1 MAACL
6 AVPHAALSDEA
17 ASIMESTAVEVT
29 DHIGPR
35 KGGTALP
42 EISFISPGL
51 ENPARNGEETDA
63 VKQDSAQEDGGR
75 DRVRVYLRIRPLIGN
90 EDERGEEQGCVCV
103 QDKQTLVLRA
113 PRDSFNMKS
122 SDRGVSQSK
131 HCFTFTQIFGPE
143 TGQQEFFES
152 TMKEAVWDV
161 LRGDSRLLYTYGV
174 TNSGKTYTVQGT
186 GREPGLL
193 PRTLVALFQKLGARL
208 YPTPDLKPVLCQE
221 VRWLSRGEVRA
232 EEIRRDALL
241 SEAESP
247 VSHNSRL
254 RGDSSTSSDSGIGGL
269 SMAEDSASLFLDA
282 NSLSGSGAEGL
293 PEGVRFSIWVSFFEI
308 YNEFLYDLL
317 GAPSP
322 RKRATLRLCE
332 DRNGQPYVRDLT
344 WVQVRNAEEAW
355 KVLKVGRRN
364 QSLASTHLN
373 HSSSRSHS
381 IFSIRLLHVPPDHG
395 PGRAPQ
401 ISELCVCDLAGSER
415 CKEQRDGERLKEASS
430 INTSLHTLG
439 RCIAALRYNQACRSR
454 PPLLVPFRDS
464 KLTRVL
470 QGFFCG
476 RGRSCM
482 VVNINP
488 CASSYDETL
497 HGLKFSALATELV
510 HVPSTKTRVAYIL
523 SLLQESDRQANM
535 GAVAE
540 EEEEED
546 CEEDEA
552 DLSMFDCEALL
563 RAIEVLKAEVHR
575 QRREKEE
582 LEARVREQVCS
593 EMMEVIRRMQD
604 DFGETLEAERALLEE
619 KHEEKVSNLQTS
631 LRKYYMQ
638 EMEERDEQIQE
649 LTAELQG
656 RRETKAFP
664 GGPDPQ
670 RPRRS
675 LRLASTGVRELGG
688 ERCQAVVQEEAEGL
702 KKCSEL
708 LTPPPPSSTINVI
721 TVDRKLEDGQKNLR
735 QLRADLQRLGQ
746 GLQEAEHACCHKTGG
761 AQLRGMLAAAE
772 EMLGKQNQAL
782 LQIQRDWQLVKAD
795 LRQKTESLSS
805 LQRGAPTATGCC
817 RKRSQRGVGSDPE
830 DQRHGKKPF
839 LYAASRDGTPARSGA
854 PSGTPH
860 PRILR
865 ARQPSPPPSPSVF
878 KPRVLL

>member
-1 MAACL
+1 MAVCL
-6 AVPHAALSDEA
+6 ALPCAALSDEDEA
-17 ASIMESTAVEVT
+17 TPTVMESTAADVAEHV
-29 DHIGPR
+29 GPR

-42 EISFISPGL
+42 EVSFISPGL
-51 ENPARNGEETDA
+51 ENSARKA
-63 VKQDSAQEDGGR
+63 EDGAQDDGSR
-75 DRVRVYLRIRPLIGN
+75 DRVRVYLRVRPLIGS
-90 EDERGEEQGCVCV
+90 EGERGEEQGCVCV

-122 SDRGVSQSK
+122 SERGVSQSK

-143 TGQQEFFES
+143 MGQQEFFEG

-161 LRGDSRLLYTYGV
+161 LRGDNRLLYTYGV

-186 GREPGLL
+186 GREAGLL
-193 PRTLVALFQKLGARL
+193 PRTLVAFFQKLGTRL
-208 YPTPDLKPVLCQE
+208 YPTPDLKPVLCRE
-221 VRWLSRGEVRA
+221 VRWLSRSEVRA

-241 SEAESP
+241 GEEESP

-254 RGDSSTSSDSGIGGL
+254 RGDTSTSCDSGIGGL

-282 NSLSGSGAEGL
+282 NSLSGSGGEGL
-293 PEGVRFSIWVSFFEI
+293 PEGMRFSIWVSFFEI

-322 RKRATLRLCE
+322 RKRATLRLCD
-332 DRNGQPYVRDLT
+332 DRNGNPYVKDLT
-344 WVQVRNAEEAW
+344 WVQVRSAEEAW

-395 PGRAPQ
+395 QGRAPQ

-415 CKEQRDGERLKEASS
+415 CKEQRDGERLKEAGS

-497 HGLKFSALATELV
+497 HALKFSALATELV
-510 HVPSTKTRVAYIL
+510 HVPPTKTRVAYIL
-523 SLLQESDRQANM
+523 SLLQESDRQASV
-535 GAVAE
+535 GAVA

-552 DLSMFDCEALL
+552 DLTMFDCETLL

-604 DFGETLEAERALLEE
+604 DFGETLETERTLLEE

-631 LRKYYMQ
+631 LRKFYVQ
-638 EMEERDEQIQE
+638 EMEERDEQIRE

-656 RRETKAFP
+656 RGETEALP
-664 GGPDPQ
+664 GAPDPQ
-670 RPRRS
+670 GPRRS
-675 LRLASTGVRELGG
+675 LRLASSGVREPGG
-688 ERCQAVVQEEAEGL
+688 EQCQTVLQEEPEEL
-702 KKCSEL
+702 KTCSAM
-708 LTPPPPSSTINVI
+708 LTPLPPSSVLTVI
-721 TVDRKLEDGQKNLR
+721 AVDRKLEDGQKNLR

-746 GLQEAEHACCHKTGG
+746 GLREAEHACCHKTGG
-761 AQLRGMLAAAE
+761 ERLRGMLVAAE

-782 LQIQRDWQLVKAD
+782 VQIQRDWQLVKAD
-795 LRQKTESLSS
+795 LRQKTESLAS
-805 LQRGAPTATGCC
+805 LQHGAPTATGWC

-830 DQRHGKKPF
+830 DQHLGKKPF
-839 LYAASRDGTPARSGA
+839 LYAASRDGTPARGA
-854 PSGTPH
+854 AHSGTPYS
-860 PRILR
+860 RILR
-865 ARQPSPPPSPSVF
+865 ARQPSPPLSPSVF
-878 KPRVLL
+878 KPRFLL